1 VVYRGSGR
9 ELTMAPKKNHR
20 WQIVLIRKKGQV
32 LGRVAAP
39 DQEAAIKVVIKE
51 FEITDWEL
59 QKRLVA
65 QRVG

>member
-1 VVYRGSGR
+1 
-9 ELTMAPKKNHR
+9 MAPKKNHR